1 MAQDIDPRGLG
12 VYILVITSL
21 ALIWLSASLRAFV
34 KFAIIKK
41 VMLDDW
47 LMFSSVVSSP
57 RPKVPITLAVA
68 DLANSSS
75 SPHTQASVFGAL
87 SKPAKRRK

>member
-12 VYILVITSL
+12 VYVLVITSL
-21 ALIWLSASLRAFV
+21 ALIWLSVSLRAFV

-57 RPKVPITLAVA
+57 RTESAH
-68 DLANSSS
+68 
-75 SPHTQASVFGAL
+75 HT
-87 SKPAKRRK
+87 RRC